1 MDSNRKHLTVL
12 MSDWRRRMTETLKT
26 ETCVRCGVDLES
38 EDIGKTTMCGW
49 CECDIRNAERRRL
62 AQERASSSLQQDG
75 CAARWSVK
83 PIFAWYDVWVGIF
96 WDSRKR
102 KLYILPLPCVG
113 LVVEFPM
120 RHNDQS

>member
-1 MDSNRKHLTVL
+1 
-12 MSDWRRRMTETLKT
+12 MTETLKT
-26 ETCVRCGVDLES
+26 ETCVRCGIDLES

-62 AQERASSSLQQDG
+62 TQEQASSSLQPAG
-75 CAARWSVK
+75 CAAGWSVK
-83 PIFAWYDVWVGIF
+83 PIFAWYDMWVGIF

-113 LVVEFPM
+113 VVIEFPM
-120 RHNDQS
+120 RHNGALCEAADKRR